1 MKMPFRSL
9 WGEFKAF
16 AFQGN
21 MIELAVA
28 VVIGAAFGDVI
39 KALVA
44 DVVNP
49 SIVYAVRAAR
59 EVKDKT
65 AEAAQTVASKTG
77 LATTGP
83 STPTTQAVGLQT
95 VPVTPPPPPPPPTPP
110 AVVTAVPAAP
120 ATPTPAKPDPTKAV
134 QFEWKVGEFKIGDLI
149 GTFINFMIV
158 AFAVFVVIVKLI
170 GGTVKRVGGTP
181 KPGEPTTKECS
192 ECLSIIP
199 IKARRCSHCTA
210 VVEVPPPA
218 TPAA

>member
-1 MKMPFRSL
+1 MKLPFRNL
-9 WGEFKAF
+9 WAEFKAF

-59 EVKDKT
+59 EVKDT
-65 AEAAQTVASKTG
+65 AANAAQTVASKTG
-77 LATTGP
+77 LAPTTGP
-83 STPTTQAVGLQT
+83 TTGPTTTAATVGLTQ
-95 VPVTPPPPPPPPTPP
+95 VPVTRPPTAPP
-110 AVVTAVPAAP
+110 AAVVAPAAAP
-120 ATPTPAKPDPTKAV
+120 AADPTKAV
-134 QFEWKVGEFKIGDLI
+134 QFEWTVGEYKVGHLL
-149 GTFINFMIV
+149 GTFINFLIV

-181 KPGEPTTKECS
+181 KPGEPTTRECP

-199 IKARRCSHCTA
+199 IKARRCSYCTA
-210 VVEVPPPA
+210 VLASPEAV
-218 TPAA
+218 